1 MNSKIQQQSNTLP
14 IVKPE
19 SLCNSETIN
28 SYNTNTDTNTN
39 TFNNMNNQNYGY
51 HNYALTGNSFDGL
64 IHDFD
69 NEYDKWNTIYRH

>member
-1 MNSKIQQQSNTLP
+1 MNSNIQQQSNTLP
-14 IVKPE
+14 KVKPE
-19 SLCNSETIN
+19 SMCNSETVNYYN
-28 SYNTNTDTNTN
+28 SDTNTNTN

-69 NEYDKWNTIYRH
+69 NEYMKWNLVYRK